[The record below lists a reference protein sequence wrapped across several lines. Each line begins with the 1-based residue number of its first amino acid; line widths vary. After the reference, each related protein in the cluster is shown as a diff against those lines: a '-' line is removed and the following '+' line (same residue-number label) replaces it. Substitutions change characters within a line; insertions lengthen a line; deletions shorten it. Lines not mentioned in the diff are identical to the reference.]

1 MTQQAQQHSTGPWK
15 AKPWL
20 YDGGKRIVVT
30 IRNEQDAVAQITH
43 VWRTDDTGPAVD
55 QANAAFIVRAA
66 NAHDALLE
74 AAEAALGVL
83 GAFAQTPP
91 EFYQLSAAIAA
102 ARGEQ

>member
-1 MTQQAQQHSTGPWK
+1 MSNAETATHTPTPWK
-15 AKPWL
+15 ASKPEASSGWW
-20 YDGGKRIVVT
+20 YIDPMDSGFGDIAT
-30 IRNEQDAVAQITH
+30 CWDALTSM
-43 VWRTDDTGPAVD
+43 GE
-55 QANAAFIVRAA
+55 ANAAFIVRAA